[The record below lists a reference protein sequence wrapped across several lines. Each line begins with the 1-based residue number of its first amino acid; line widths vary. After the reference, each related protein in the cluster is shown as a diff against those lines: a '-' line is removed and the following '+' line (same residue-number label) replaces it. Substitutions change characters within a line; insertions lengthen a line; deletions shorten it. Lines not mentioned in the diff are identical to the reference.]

1 MGAASAVLTF
11 FAMVR
16 VAQAAPVLRIEWPA
30 VPGCP
35 QASAVT
41 QHALRA
47 IARAKEADDVLAVA
61 RIVPPDVE
69 GGAWQ
74 LHIRTRTVR
83 GAGERSLEAASC
95 DAIARAAG
103 MLVALASLR
112 TRPLSTEQPLDE
124 IAPQPDRVAE
134 GPVPALP
141 LNISEPRPERPRST
155 PGTVA
160 TSDTHFVPSAGIG
173 VSAGLLPRIGIGP
186 NVTLGYEASWLR
198 SRVGV
203 RGVLPQAETRW
214 GLGAE
219 LSALGASADVC
230 GRLPV
235 RALLRAKIHAC
246 AGAIVDAIR
255 ARGVGA
261 GQTFV
266 ADRTTMLLFAG
277 MTAEWEIGSIYR
289 IGADLRAGGSI
300 MRPRF
305 IVDSA
310 SAGERELHR
319 PSALRAEGS
328 LTFGLAF

>member
-1 MGAASAVLTF
+1 MGAASAVLAF
-11 FAMVR
+11 FATVP
-16 VAQAAPVLRIEWPA
+16 VAQAAPVLRIEWPT

-35 QASAVT
+35 EASAVT

-47 IARAKEADDVLAVA
+47 IAGAKEADDVMAVA
-61 RIVPPDVE
+61 QIVPPDVD

-112 TRPLSTEQPLDE
+112 TRPMSTEQTLDE
-124 IAPQPDRVAE
+124 IAPQPDRVDE
-134 GPVPALP
+134 GHVPALP
-141 LNISEPRPERPRST
+141 LNIAEPRPERQRST
-155 PGTVA
+155 PEPVA
-160 TSDTHFVPSAGIG
+160 TSDTRFVPSAGIG
-173 VSAGLLPRIGIGP
+173 VSAGLLPRIGVGP
-186 NVTLGYEASWLR
+186 NVALGYEASWLR
-198 SRVGV
+198 ARVGV
-203 RGVLPQAETRW
+203 RGMFPQAETRW

-219 LSALGASADVC
+219 LSAVGASADVC

-235 RALLRAKIHAC
+235 RAFLRAKTHAC
-246 AGAIVDAIR
+246 AGAIVDDIR
-255 ARGVGA
+255 ARGIGG

-277 MTAEWEIGSIYR
+277 LTAEWEIDRIYR
-289 IGADLRAGGSI
+289 IGVDVRAGGSI

-305 IVDSA
+305 VVEAA
-310 SAGERELHR
+310 SVGERELHR